1 METNYKCPT
10 WEERLA
16 EVREARKKLLRGD
29 PSDAIQIIIRRN
41 PYWDADYIDEEWF
54 LEELK
59 EEEQFILDEPKRAKE
74 LEEEIE
80 KMKEDIK
87 NGKQR
92 KYHTKNKNNL
102 PFATFR

>member
-16 EVREARKKLLRGD
+16 EVREARRKLLRGN
-29 PSDAIQIIIRRN
+29 PCDAIQIIIRRN
-41 PYWDADYIDEEWF
+41 PYWDDDYIDEEWF

-74 LEEEIE
+74 IKE
-80 KMKEDIK
+80 KWH
-87 NGKQR
+87 
-92 KYHTKNKNNL
+92 KYYNKDDD
-102 PFATFR
+102 PFATFQIKDNHKIEF

>member
-16 EVREARKKLLRGD
+16 EVREARRKLLRGN

-41 PYWDADYIDEEWF
+41 PYWAADYIDEEWF

-74 LEEEIE
+74 WEEE
-80 KMKEDIK
+80 MK
-87 NGKQR
+87 GKWH
-92 KYHTKNKNNL
+92 KWHKDYYKE
-102 PFATFR
+102 

>member
-16 EVREARKKLLRGD
+16 EVEERLAEVRKAKRKLLRGD

-74 LEEEIE
+74 LEEE
-80 KMKEDIK
+80 MK
-87 NGKQR
+87 NGKWR
-92 KYHTKNKNNL
+92 KFHTKNKDNS

>member
-16 EVREARKKLLRGD
+16 EVREARRKLLRGN
-29 PSDAIQIIIRRN
+29 PVDAIQIIIRRN

-74 LEEEIE
+74 WEE
-80 KMKEDIK
+80 KWH
-87 NGKQR
+87 
-92 KYHTKNKNNL
+92 KYYNENND
-102 PFATFR
+102 PFATFKIKDNHKIEF